1 MTGRRLP
8 LVYRR
13 KLEKFR
19 YGPGAFKMDWA
30 LDGPIPWKSSE
41 CLQAATVHLG
51 GTLEEIAA
59 SEALPWQGSVADK
72 PLVLLAQASL
82 FDNSRAPEGKH
93 TAWAYCHVPNGYCG
107 DVSNQIEDQIE
118 RFAPGFR
125 KRVLKR
131 SIMNTLQLES
141 HNANLV
147 GGDFNAGAVTL
158 NQLFF
163 RPTIQM
169 YATPVRG
176 LYLCSAST
184 PPGGG
189 VHGMCGYG
197 AARLAL
203 KQLF

>member
-1 MTGRRLP
+1 
-8 LVYRR
+8 
-13 KLEKFR
+13 
-19 YGPGAFKMDWA
+19 
-30 LDGPIPWKSSE
+30 
-41 CLQAATVHLG
+41 
-51 GTLEEIAA
+51 
-59 SEALPWQGSVADK
+59 
-72 PLVLLAQASL
+72 LLAQPSL
-82 FDNSRAPEGKH
+82 FDNSRAPAGKH
-93 TAWAYCHVPNGYCG
+93 TLWAYCHVPNGYRG
-107 DVSNQIEDQIE
+107 DVSSQIEDQIE

-125 KRVLKR
+125 KRVLRR
-131 SIMNTLQLES
+131 SILNTSQLETYNS
-141 HNANLV
+141 NLI
-147 GGDFNAGAVTL
+147 GGDFNGGAVTL

-169 YATPVRG
+169 YLTPLRG